1 MLDIVDKT
9 LKYHIQ
15 NYLKINGKPIPLF
28 SAMTS
33 DQDDQPLTQS
43 GTVDPAKPDVIELPF
58 ASLIR
63 LPDIEISDNPMTK
76 VVHTYQGYQF
86 IEGDDQTV
94 VTYNRCTLSYVITL
108 FAVNRKQSE
117 DLAAALFAA
126 LRSHCQLSITVFLPV
141 EKDGKVLQLPMEMD
155 SDIVMDGNITQQN
168 QQQLDKAQFYKARMS
183 FKLKNVNLYT
193 LLSQKKY
200 SYHIT
205 VLPQNEQGQSG
216 LVQSLST

>member
-28 SAMTS
+28 SAMTA

-43 GTVDPAKPDVIELPF
+43 GTADPAKPDMIELPF

-76 VVHTYQGYQF
+76 VVHTYQGYEF
-86 IEGDDQTV
+86 IEGDDETV
-94 VTYNRCTLSYVITL
+94 VTYNRCTLSYVITI

-117 DLAAALFAA
+117 DLSAALFAA
-126 LRSHCQLSITVFLPV
+126 LRSHCQLSITVFLPI
-141 EKDGKVLQLPMEMD
+141 EKDGKVLQLPMDMD

-168 QQQLDKAQFYKARMS
+168 QQQLDKAQLYKARIS
-183 FKLKNVNLYT
+183 FKLKNVNLYS
-193 LLSQKKY
+193 LLSQKRY
-200 SYHIT
+200 SYT
-205 VLPQNEQGQSG
+205 VTVQPSNEQGVEGIVQTLQS
-216 LVQSLST
+216 

>member
-33 DQDDQPLTQS
+33 DQDDQPFTQS
-43 GTVDPAKPDVIELPF
+43 GTADPAKPDIIELPF

-76 VVHTYQGYQF
+76 VVHTYQGYDF
-86 IEGDDQTV
+86 IENDDQTV
-94 VTYNRCTLSYVITL
+94 LTYNRCTLSYVVTL

-117 DLAAALFAA
+117 DIATALFAA
-126 LRSHCQLSITVFLPV
+126 LRSHCQLSVTVFLPL
-141 EKDGKVLQLPMEMD
+141 EKDGKVIQLPMEMD
-155 SDIVMDGNITQQN
+155 ADIVMDGNITQQN
-168 QQQLDKAQFYKARMS
+168 QQQLDKAQLYKARIS
-183 FKLKNVNLYT
+183 FKLKNVNLYS
-193 LLSQKKY
+193 LLSQKHY
-200 SYHIT
+200 SYKVFI
-205 VLPQNEQGQSG
+205 LQKDERGNEGMSQTS
-216 LVQSLST
+216 S